1 MLLEDRVAL
10 VTGGGRGIGAAIA
23 RVLAREGAAVA
34 VNYSTSQ
41 EKAERVARQ
50 ITDAGGRAIAVRADV
65 RDPDAVKAMV
75 EQVVAAY
82 GRVDGLVNN
91 AIGGR
96 QAGKLE
102 EASLEDYETA
112 FGFGARAVEH
122 GARGVVGLH
131 GRERR
136 DGRHLALAGGG
147 AGSGE
152 HYGEHGRPRL
162 DGGRE

>member
-1 MLLEDRVAL
+1 MLLEGRVAL

-34 VNYSTSQ
+34 VNYSASQ

-50 ITDAGGRAIAVRADV
+50 ISDAGGRAIALRADV

-75 EQVVAAY
+75 EQVVAAF

-96 QAGKLE
+96 LAGKLD
-102 EASLEDYETA
+102 EASL
-112 FGFGARAVEH
+112 
-122 GARGVVGLH
+122 
-131 GRERR
+131 
-136 DGRHLALAGGG
+136 
-147 AGSGE
+147 
-152 HYGEHGRPRL
+152 
-162 DGGRE
+162 